1 MTLRY
6 ASCAIVLLAAC
17 RSAEL
22 PFAEEIYVVRSDVK
36 MLENEIAQESPL
48 WQDDFNRVLDDDTD
62 HVPEAVYRHVVRKI
76 WKMSDEQISG
86 VVHTGIKV
94 RALKEGPSEHRGKF
108 IRLTGRVSKV
118 WPESVNFSGYPHRQ
132 IIAGMAYA
140 NDIEPFLFHV
150 LVPPGPLYA
159 KEDVIGIDGL
169 FLKVIT
175 YDLANGGQLR
185 APFLVGRAVR
195 KYH

>member
-1 MTLRY
+1 MRY
-6 ASCAIVLLAAC
+6 GAFAVVMLAAAC
-17 RSAEL
+17 QANEL
-22 PFAEEIYVVRSDVK
+22 PFTDEIYVVRSDVK
-36 MLENEIAQESPL
+36 MLENEVAQESPL
-48 WQDDFNRVLDDDTD
+48 WQDDFNRVMDDDST

-76 WKMSDEQISG
+76 WKMTDEQISELAQ
-86 VVHTGIKV
+86 TGIKV
-94 RALKEGPSEHRGKF
+94 KAVKERPSEYRGKF
-108 IRLTGRVSKV
+108 LRVTGRVSKV
-118 WPESVNFSGYPHRQ
+118 WPENVNFGGYPQRQ
-132 IIAGMAYA
+132 VVAGMAYA

-175 YDLANGGQLR
+175 FDLANGGQLR